1 MRWNPGNR
9 RAQLTYVLVIC
20 ITAIYYLHL
29 TWLAPGPV
37 KFDPSYGHLR
47 QTTNSS
53 KVAIATFLCE
63 NYVGDENAVDNYFIG
78 ARTLHY
84 QLKIAAQT
92 KMLREDIPFLAV
104 VTKAVSQEKKD
115 RLEKDGVAVVVVDD
129 VKLPWWVKTGV
140 KKWKDQFTKLRIFE
154 MVEYERILFID
165 SDTLITRPIDGI
177 FSSPLIQHPS
187 ITLSNLTRQ
196 IKNDEALLP
205 AHYLFAARPDNALA
219 GERDHTY
226 PPNSS
231 RTDVSAGFWL
241 AAPSHAMFTYLMSV
255 MQHWKRFD
263 PFTMEQSLLN
273 YAFRRKGPMPWGEL
287 DPIWSATWPN
297 QADWEAGVVSLHEKW
312 WIVGPEDLR
321 EKWRAA
327 KGEMEAYF
335 EKRG

>member
-140 KKWKDQFTKLRIFE
+140 KKWKDQFTK
-154 MVEYERILFID
+154 
-165 SDTLITRPIDGI
+165 
-177 FSSPLIQHPS
+177 
-187 ITLSNLTRQ
+187 
-196 IKNDEALLP
+196 
-205 AHYLFAARPDNALA
+205 
-219 GERDHTY
+219 
-226 PPNSS
+226 
-231 RTDVSAGFWL
+231 
-241 AAPSHAMFTYLMSV
+241 
-255 MQHWKRFD
+255 
-263 PFTMEQSLLN
+263 
-273 YAFRRKGPMPWGEL
+273 
-287 DPIWSATWPN
+287 
-297 QADWEAGVVSLHEKW
+297 
-312 WIVGPEDLR
+312 
-321 EKWRAA
+321 
-327 KGEMEAYF
+327 
-335 EKRG
+335 